1 MCRELPASVL
11 EHLRS
16 IHATL
21 EGGGKPEG
29 KKEDDSMF
37 GKFKDFVGK

>member
-1 MCRELPASVL
+1 
-11 EHLRS
+11 LRS

-21 EGGGKPEG
+21 EGGKSSSSDSV
-29 KKEDDSMF
+29 KKDDDSMF